1 MGYQPRIKSPKGA
14 IHSNKKPLRERR
26 RDNKRINRRT
36 SRSLPEDKIP
46 STEKEVS
53 QTTLKRLHT
62 LGSQR
67 FGSSPF
73 SEHFDRWL
81 TNVAIVLG
89 EFESHPDIRV
99 DDQFVNE
106 RSKAIALIKIQLENR
121 RRKENSVDQELKNL
135 SAWRARLKQ
144 INTEYA
150 KVTNEI
156 KVRKKSQL
164 KRLYKSIDSLR
175 KEQETIILAKA
186 GLFRS
191 LSKKAKEQKEIEI
204 AQKLSEK
211 QRELELVIL
220 EFKVTQNQLQDEC
233 DRKKEPVTKQIKLF
247 QKKVDDLE
255 YDNSLEERWF
265 ACEALIDAV
274 ITFLQR
280 KTTQPS
286 EKTN

>member
-1 MGYQPRIKSPKGA
+1 MKDAEI
-14 IHSNKKPLRERR
+14 ER
-26 RDNKRINRRT
+26 RINRHIT
-36 SRSLPEDKIP
+36 RSLPEGNVP
-46 STEKEVS
+46 ATEKEVS
-53 QTTLKRLHT
+53 QATLKRLHT
-62 LGSQR
+62 LGIQR

-99 DDQFVNE
+99 DDQFVSE
-106 RSKAIALIKIQLENR
+106 RSKTVALIKLQLENR

-135 SAWRARLKQ
+135 SAWRASLKQ

-156 KVRKKSQL
+156 KARKKSQL
-164 KRLYKSIDSLR
+164 RRLYKLIDSLK
-175 KEQETIILAKA
+175 KEQDTIIRLKA
-186 GLFRS
+186 GFFRG

-204 AQKLSEK
+204 TEKLSEK
-211 QRELELVIL
+211 QRELELVML

-233 DRKKEPVTKQIKLF
+233 DRKKEPVTKQIKFF

-280 KTTQPS
+280 KTTQRP
-286 EKTN
+286 E